1 MTQVRPPSG
10 GWVSTDK
17 CMSEFGARDSKHA
30 LCYTVALQQCD
41 LTVAM
46 HAQPAQELA
55 HPPVRL
61 IDAAGSSVDDRHL

>member
-1 MTQVRPPSG
+1 MTQVRPLGG
-10 GWVSTDK
+10 GWVSSDQCK
-17 CMSEFGARDSKHA
+17 LGARDSKHA
-30 LCYTVALQQCD
+30 ICCTVALPQCD